1 MPGPFALA
9 GHGRLTSL
17 FEAVGMSSVTS
28 QTTPASIRL
37 ESVDEHL
44 RFLKDAFGA
53 LHMLMGEMSEDEKS
67 NTWDAVAEAMS
78 GYEGPDGFVCPGEL
92 IVCTGTV
99 D

>member
-1 MPGPFALA
+1 
-9 GHGRLTSL
+9 
-17 FEAVGMSSVTS
+17 MSSVTS

-53 LHMLMGEMSEDEKS
+53 LHMLMGDMSEDEKS